1 MAEANNAADE
11 FSGETQ
17 RRRGTIKWLLQY
29 DLQVIAVPEK
39 TLGVLT
45 SGGDCAGLN
54 AVIRSVVA
62 RAVQG
67 YGWRVLG
74 IRQGT
79 QGLLRR
85 PVDFAV
91 LDLRIANPTM
101 ARMAGTILGTT
112 NRGDPFAYPMQDGSL
127 LDRSEEVIEGVRLL
141 GLDALIG
148 IGGDGSLAILRHLAQ
163 QGSIPFV
170 GIPKTI
176 DNDVGA
182 TESSIGYHTAV
193 MVATEAIDRLQPTA
207 ASHDRVMIL
216 EVMGRDSGQIAL
228 AAGIAGGADVI
239 LVPEIAY
246 DINIVAAHIARLRQT
261 AHNFA
266 IVVVAEA
273 VRDNTGEHVERR
285 HALGGATYGGVGH
298 VLGEALARLTG
309 AETRVTVLGHVQRG
323 GQPTWDDRLV
333 ASAFG
338 VHAVDLIAE
347 GKFDRMV
354 AWQNRRVVD
363 VPLTAAFEATQLV
376 ASDDTLVRTARGLG
390 ICLGDR

>member
-1 MAEANNAADE
+1 MSDAK
-11 FSGETQ
+11 
-17 RRRGTIKWLLQY
+17 TI
-29 DLQVIAVPEK
+29 
-39 TLGVLT
+39 GVLT

-54 AVIRSVVA
+54 AAI
-62 RAVQG
+62 RAVVTRAVLG

-74 IRQGT
+74 IRHGT
-79 QGLLRR
+79 LGLMRR
-85 PVDFAV
+85 PPDCTA
-91 LDLRIANPTM
+91 LALSGADPAM
-101 ARMAGTILGTT
+101 GRMAGTILGTT
-112 NRGDPFAYPMQDGSL
+112 NRGDPFAYPMPDGSKV
-127 LDRSEEVIEGVRLL
+127 DRSEEVLDGARLL

-148 IGGDGSLAILRHLAQ
+148 IGGDGSLAILRRLAQ
-163 QGSIPFV
+163 QGGIPFV

-176 DNDVGA
+176 DNDVGG

-239 LVPEIAY
+239 LIPEIPY
-246 DINIVAAHIARLRQT
+246 DIDVVASHISKLRQGS
-261 AHNFA
+261 HSFA

-273 VRDNTGEHVERR
+273 VRDKSGERVQRQHV
-285 HALGGATYGGVGH
+285 LGQTTYGGIGH
-298 VLGEALARLTG
+298 VLGDALARMTG

-338 VHAVDLIAE
+338 VHAVDLVAA
-347 GKFDRMV
+347 GKFDRLV

-363 VPLTAAFEATQLV
+363 VPLSAAFERMQL
-376 ASDDTLVRTARGLG
+376 AAADGTLVQTARGLG
-390 ICLGDR
+390 ICLGDRLP